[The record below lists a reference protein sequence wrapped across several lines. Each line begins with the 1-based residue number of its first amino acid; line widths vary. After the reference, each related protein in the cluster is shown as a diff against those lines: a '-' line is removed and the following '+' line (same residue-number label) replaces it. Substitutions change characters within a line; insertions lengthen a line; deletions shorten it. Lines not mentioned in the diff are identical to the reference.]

1 MLMLNQHMSS
11 AQQLLHLAHTQAQQM
26 LSSAYEQAQQLLVLA
41 ERQQFSPPPLM
52 SVCKVHHRPGCSLTP
67 CSHILYNRSKVNN
80 KVLQAEL
87 VRNSRQP
94 KTLVTNINTKS
105 NPRRSPAQNLSLVMK
120 SKLPV

>member
-52 SVCKVHHRPGCSLTP
+52 SVC
-67 CSHILYNRSKVNN
+67 
-80 KVLQAEL
+80 
-87 VRNSRQP
+87 
-94 KTLVTNINTKS
+94 
-105 NPRRSPAQNLSLVMK
+105 
-120 SKLPV
+120 